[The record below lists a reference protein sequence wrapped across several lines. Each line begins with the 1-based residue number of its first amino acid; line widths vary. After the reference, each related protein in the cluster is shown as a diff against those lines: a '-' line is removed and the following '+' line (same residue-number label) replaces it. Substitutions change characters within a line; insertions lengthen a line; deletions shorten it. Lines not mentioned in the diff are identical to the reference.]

1 MTLIDLW
8 KPGFLLVIPVV
19 GRAILRVD
27 VRVRI
32 ISIAPSLTVQF
43 LQPKLLMEFP
53 IPVRVSAHLDIN
65 RNQSRS

>member
-27 VRVRI
+27 IRVRI

-53 IPVRVSAHLDIN
+53 IPV
-65 RNQSRS
+65 